1 MRRVLSVLLSAMLL
15 SPQAASSA
23 VDTAAM
29 KERVLGI
36 GAGSPVEVKIAGKGK
51 VRGRMGT
58 ADDSSF
64 ALQVVKGGK
73 VETTQVSYSDVKSL
87 KNLSEETFGK
97 RVGSGLVVTAIV
109 FGVLFAVTGIVCA
122 AGGCSN

>member
-1 MRRVLSVLLSAMLL
+1 MRRVLSVLLCAMLL
-15 SPQAASSA
+15 SPQTSASVVDPA
-23 VDTAAM
+23 VI
-29 KERVLGI
+29 KERVLTI
-36 GAGSPVEVKIAGKGK
+36 GAGSPVEVRIANKGK
-51 VRGRMGT
+51 LRGRMGL
-58 ADDSSF
+58 ADDNGFS
-64 ALQVVKGGK
+64 LQVVKGGK

-87 KNLSEETFGK
+87 KSLSEETFGK